1 MIKFTL
7 ALMTCISL
15 SACGQ
20 TKSEMDDI
28 ENVKTENH
36 VCIPG
41 TRLYMIPPAG
51 FKITTSLLRREKNL
65 SDMQIYDL
73 VRGNYYKDGAIFS
86 KEAFE
91 QKGAKV
97 FDYKEFK
104 VNGFPAKYI
113 CMQGGPS
120 AITIGL
126 VFGDST
132 FSTMIM
138 STYPAN
144 DDKTGE
150 QIQKAISTIFYD
162 NTLKVDP
169 FAATP
174 FTLDESKS
182 IFKFCNSASGML
194 TYTIGGAVKQDFYDE
209 EPYMQVLTLQKGT
222 RNAESISNMM
232 VEGIEQLGLT
242 DKELKNNAATD
253 VNGMD
258 AFEVEVHGNILGDT
272 SVVYQLTLTEQDQAI
287 VIQGTIKSDFD
298 NNLREIKNLAKTIR
312 LK

>member
-1 MIKFTL
+1 MTL
-7 ALMTCISL
+7 L
-15 SACGQ
+15 
-20 TKSEMDDI
+20 
-28 ENVKTENH
+28 V
-36 VCIPG
+36 G
-41 TRLYMIPPAG
+41 TTIRAA
-51 FKITTSLLRREKNL
+51 T
-65 SDMQIYDL
+65 
-73 VRGNYYKDGAIFS
+73 FS

-91 QKGAKV
+91 QKGARV
-97 FDYKEFK
+97 LDYEEFK

-138 STYPAN
+138 STYPAD

-150 QIQKAISTIFYD
+150 QIQKAIRTIFYD

-169 FAATP
+169 YVATP

-182 IFKFCNSASGML
+182 IFKFCKSASGML
-194 TYTIGGAVKQDFYDE
+194 TYTIGGAVKQDFYDK
-209 EPYMQVLTLQKGT
+209 EPYIRVLTFPKGKM
-222 RNAESISNMM
+222 NADSISKMM
-232 VEGIEQLGLT
+232 VKDCGLT
-242 DKELKNNAATD
+242 DKELKNIAATD
-253 VNGMD
+253 VNGID
-258 AFEVEVHGNILGDT
+258 ALEVEVHGNILGDT
-272 SVVYQLTLTEQDQAI
+272 SVVYQLTLTEQDIAI

-298 NNLREIKNLAKTIR
+298 NNLREIKNLAKTIK